1 MALVPDGGWGVVAL
15 MNTNDLT
22 VSSRFARVGAGV
34 VPLLL
39 ERQPPPAVV
48 YEDVLQHNIKL
59 ILASAALVQL
69 LGLVWAVRT
78 AKRWHRRPMS
88 PAKRP
93 LRLALR
99 VGLPALAQLVLAG
112 AVVILLPQ
120 RFEAPLA
127 VLMRLVPDGGVLI
140 ATIRSLALAGVG
152 ISAALVLSMLR
163 RNADRYTSITA
174 SGLSSRA

>member
-1 MALVPDGGWGVVAL
+1 YMALVPDGGWGVVAL

-22 VSSRFARVGAGV
+22 VSSRFSRVGAGV

-48 YEDVLQHNIKL
+48 YEDVLQRNIKL

-69 LGLVWAVRT
+69 LGLLWAVRT
-78 AKRWHRRPMS
+78 AKRWNRRPMS

-99 VGLPALAQLVLAG
+99 VGLPALAQL
-112 AVVILLPQ
+112 
-120 RFEAPLA
+120 
-127 VLMRLVPDGGVLI
+127 
-140 ATIRSLALAGVG
+140 
-152 ISAALVLSMLR
+152 ML
-163 RNADRYTSITA
+163 
-174 SGLSSRA
+174 